1 MKCSCVLNYRFYLFA
16 LFNTVETVFAV
27 ERNINSKSSQVL
39 SDPIGVSHYF
49 QMFLGL
55 FLIVLLIFGLAWL
68 IKRIN
73 NFQGNMCN
81 TLRVL
86 SMISVGQKEK
96 VALIQVGEKQLLI
109 GVAQGNINTLLV
121 LDEVITDNVSKNVPF
136 TFSDKLSAVLKGKA
150 VQS

>member
-1 MKCSCVLNYRFYLFA
+1 MNFRCVFNNTIYL
-16 LFNTVETVFAV
+16 LVVFNTVGTAYAV
-27 ERNINSKSSQVL
+27 ERNVNSTSSQVL

-49 QMFLGL
+49 QMFFGL

-73 NFQGNMCN
+73 SFQGNMN
-81 TLRVL
+81 NALRVL

-96 VALIQVGEKQLLI
+96 IALIQVGQKQLLI

-121 LDEVITDNVSKNVPF
+121 LDENIENNVSKDQTS
-136 TFSDKLSAVLKGKA
+136 TFSDKLSAVLKGKSA
-150 VQS
+150 L